1 MGKQKSRK
9 GSRRRGKRCSR
20 LPAELAQV
28 NLHAAGIDV
37 GAASHWVA
45 VPEGRDAK
53 SVREFGPF
61 TSNLYAAADWLE
73 QCGVETVVME
83 STGVYWVNLFEI
95 LAERGFEVLLVDPHK
110 LKGVPGRKKT
120 DVLDCQWLQRLH
132 TFGLLSAAFRPADE
146 ICVLRSYTRQRA
158 MLVRYAA
165 SHIQHMQKALT
176 QMNVK
181 LDQVVRDITGV
192 TGMTIIRTIVAG
204 ERDPQ
209 VLASFRDPRCKN
221 SQEVLANALQGHW
234 REEHLFELQQAVE
247 LYDVYQSKI
256 AACDEQLE
264 SSLHRFEDQSTG
276 QAPPRPKRARKK
288 PKGNAPAFDLRE
300 DLFRMAGVDLTRLD
314 GIDAYTA
321 LKLISEIGLDMTR
334 WPSVKH
340 FASWLGLCPGNRVT
354 GGKVLSART
363 CPSANRAAA
372 ALRQAAQALYQSHSA
387 LGAYLRRMKA
397 RLGPPKAIT
406 ATAHKLARLVYTLLS
421 NGGEYVDQGED
432 YYEQRYRARLVRN
445 MKRKA
450 KVFGFELVKI
460 GDPQL
465 SADQ

>member
-1 MGKQKSRK
+1 
-9 GSRRRGKRCSR
+9 
-20 LPAELAQV
+20 V
-28 NLHAAGIDV
+28 NLNAAGIDV
-37 GAASHWVA
+37 GAGAHWVA
-45 VPEGRDAK
+45 VPEGRDTE
-53 SVREFGPF
+53 SVREFGAF
-61 TSNLYAAADWLE
+61 TSDLYAVADWLE
-73 QCGVETVVME
+73 QCAVETVVME
-83 STGVYWVNLFEI
+83 STGVYWVNLFEV
-95 LAERGFEVLLVDPHK
+95 LSERGFEVLLVDPHK
-110 LKGVPGRKKT
+110 LKEVPGRKKT

-132 TFGLLSAAFRPADE
+132 TFGLLSSAFRPADE

-181 LDQVVRDITGV
+181 LDRVVREITGV
-192 TGMTIIRTIVAG
+192 TGMTIIRAIVAG

-209 VLASFRDPRCKN
+209 ILSEFRDPRCRN
-221 SQEVLANALQGHW
+221 SQEVLAKALQGHW

-256 AACDEQLE
+256 AACDEQIE
-264 SSLHRFEDQSTG
+264 SCLHGFGDHSGGSQL
-276 QAPPRPKRARKK
+276 PPSKRKGKK

-300 DLFRMAGVDLTRLD
+300 DLFYLTGVDLTQID

-321 LKLISEIGLDMTR
+321 LKLVSEIGLDMTR
-334 WPSVKH
+334 WASVKH
-340 FASWLGLCPGNRVT
+340 FTSWLALCPGNRIT
-354 GGKVLSART
+354 GGRILSART

-372 ALRQAAQALYQSHSA
+372 ALRQAAQTLYRSHSA

-397 RLGPPKAIT
+397 RLGAPKAIT
-406 ATAHKLARLVYTLLS
+406 ATAHKIARIVYTLLR
-421 NGGEYVDQGED
+421 NGSEYVDPGQD
-432 YYEQRYRARLVRN
+432 YYEQRYRDRIVQN

-450 KVFGFELVKI
+450 KAFGYTLVKNT
-460 GDPQL
+460 DPQP